1 MKKIDRRSFLK
12 LMGIGGTVLTAG
24 ALSACGGS
32 TASSAAAASQSTAS
46 ASGTAAHEPVTLEF
60 LSGSQALV
68 DWFESYF
75 PDLVSG
81 KNEYNITV
89 EIEYQQDATQILQT
103 KAAANEIPDM
113 LCVGLP
119 SEMIE
124 QGKFEDLSEGD
135 WWNDTLDSARE
146 LSTDVK
152 SGKIYT
158 APLGSGAVGIFYNT
172 DIMTALGAQAPQT
185 WADYKTLLAQ
195 VKEKYPDVTPMY
207 IGGKDS
213 WSLGHIMEYTLM
225 GKAKAELGY
234 LEYETALAADDLDKL
249 GWNTDENGI
258 LSIFGADMMEMYKDG
273 LINNNAVTATT
284 DDLAEQFVNGK
295 VAFASQGMWA
305 LSAMQDKN
313 PDFKS
318 IGFMAYPAMDGEK
331 AIVGGPL
338 EGSVAISA
346 GSAPEKI
353 EAAKTVLALMTAPE
367 ANKSY
372 CEATATIPVRTT
384 VDANWSFLKDTV
396 KDVLE
401 NNTVVA
407 FSQNLPGAFSGD
419 ENGRLVQN
427 IFVGKYATAQD
438 FAKDY
443 LDMWNSAYDAAKQ

>member
-12 LMGIGGTVLTAG
+12 LMGIGGTVLSAG
-24 ALSACGGS
+24 ALSACGAASSAGS
-32 TASSAAAASQSTAS
+32 TAAQSASAASSAAAEAK
-46 ASGTAAHEPVTLEF
+46 PVTLEF
-60 LSGSQALV
+60 LCGSQSLV
-68 DWFESYF
+68 DWFNSYF

-81 KNEYNITV
+81 KNDYNITV

-119 SEMIE
+119 SEMIA
-124 QGKFEDLSEGD
+124 QGKFAELSEGP
-135 WWNDTLDSARE
+135 WWDNTQDSARE

-172 DIMTALGAQAPQT
+172 DILTALNAQVPQT
-185 WADYKTLLAQ
+185 WADFMKLLAQ
-195 VKEKYPDVTPMY
+195 VKEKYPDVAPMY

-225 GKAKAELGY
+225 GKAKADLGY
-234 LEYETALAADDLDKL
+234 VAYETALAANDLDTL
-249 GWNTDENGI
+249 GWNTDADGI
-258 LSIFGADMMEMYKDG
+258 LSVFGQNMMDMYKQG
-273 LINNNAVTATT
+273 LINSNAVTATT
-284 DDLAEQFVNGK
+284 DDLAEQFVSGK
-295 VAFASQGMWA
+295 AAFVSQGMWA
-305 LSAMQDKN
+305 LSAMQEKN

-318 IGFMAYPAMDGEK
+318 IGFMAYPAMDGDK

-353 EAAKTVLALMTAPE
+353 EAAKTVLGLMTAAD

-372 CEATATIPVRTT
+372 CEATATIPVRTN
-384 VDANWSFLKDTV
+384 VDANWSFIKDTV
-396 KDVLE
+396 KQVLE

-443 LDMWNSAYDAAKQ
+443 LDMWASAYNAAKQ